1 MVGTNDAGTM
11 ERGPWS
17 PAQYDR
23 FRDERSRPFFDLL
36 ALVKREPEM
45 RVVDLGCGTGALTA
59 QMHDALGAKETL
71 GIDSSPAMLEK
82 AREHAKPGLRFE
94 QGTIEG
100 YAERGARDLV
110 LSNAAIHWVED
121 HEALLARLAGAL
133 GDHGQMAV
141 QVPASFDAVWHTTAK
156 EVAREAVFRDPLG
169 GYESHAGVYAPQDYA
184 RILYRLGF
192 REQHAR
198 LQVYAHELAS
208 RDEVVEWNKGTTLTE
223 YQRRLP
229 ADVFARFVARYTEL
243 LLPKLED
250 TRPHLYLFKRILFWG
265 RK

>member
-1 MVGTNDAGTM
+1 MSANETKTN

-36 ALVKREPEM
+36 ALVKRDPEM
-45 RVVDLGCGTGALTA
+45 RIVDLGCGTGALTRE
-59 QMHDALGAKETL
+59 MHDTLNAKETL

-82 AREHAKPGLRFE
+82 AREHAKAGLRFE
-94 QGTIEG
+94 QGAIES
-100 YAERGARDLV
+100 YDERGARDLV

-121 HEALLARLAGAL
+121 HEGLLARLAGAL

-141 QVPASFDAVWHTTAK
+141 QVPASFDAVWHLTAK
-156 EVAREAVFRDPLG
+156 EVAREAVFRDALG
-169 GYESHAGVYAPQDYA
+169 GYESHAGVHSAQDYA
-184 RILYRLGF
+184 RILHRLGF

-198 LQVYAHELAS
+198 LQVYAHELSS
-208 RDEVVEWNKGTTLTE
+208 RAEVVEWNKGTTLTE
-223 YQRRLP
+223 YQRRLAP
-229 ADVFARFVARYTEL
+229 DVFARFVARYEEL
-243 LLPKLED
+243 LLPRLED